1 MTVVAKVWID
11 EDRITCDACQDIA
24 PEVFEVTDETSQ
36 ILAAV
41 RVDGGFDRNEGKS
54 PLSGDFGTQ
63 YADIILEAAEA
74 CPVEVIKFELIADE
88 AETEAAAEAP
98 AVEAAE
104 AAPAAV
110 AVGGAA
116 SEELTA
122 LMGGDRSLTIL
133 FGSQTGNAAGLAEK
147 TAKLASNYGL
157 EASVVDMDGYDNPI
171 LRTSNVSLLSRQHGV
186 KARCQIMLKSCG
198 NPYNQVLLPFQLCII
213 QFAQLVIHPMMNF
226 AKQDSIGMTNFP
238 V

>member
-11 EDRITCDACQDIA
+11 EDCITCDACQDIA

-41 RVDGGFDRNEGKS
+41 RLDGGFDRNEGMS

-74 CPVEVIKFELIADE
+74 CPVEVIKFELVSDG
-88 AETEAAAEAP
+88 AETEVAAEAP
-98 AVEAAE
+98 AVEAAVE
-104 AAPAAV
+104 AAPAAI

-122 LMGGDRSLTIL
+122 VMGGDRSLTIL

-147 TAKLASNYGL
+147 TAKMAS
-157 EASVVDMDGYDNPI
+157 
-171 LRTSNVSLLSRQHGV
+171 
-186 KARCQIMLKSCG
+186 
-198 NPYNQVLLPFQLCII
+198 
-213 QFAQLVIHPMMNF
+213 
-226 AKQDSIGMTNFP
+226 
-238 V
+238 